1 MVASMLVGGIFTLI
15 CALFEEGGL
24 RTGMAI
30 MGERVT
36 KIQGDSSARR
46 LGFVDLDFECS
57 TVCPTLLGLMGTW
70 QKRLAAG
77 QDGGT
82 QKSKSIQPRSESR

>member
-24 RTGMAI
+24 RAGMAI

-57 TVCPTLLGLMGTW
+57 TDCPIRPAWADGDLAG
-70 QKRLAAG
+70 AAG
-77 QDGGT
+77 
-82 QKSKSIQPRSESR
+82 S